1 MRRPESCGAAALL
14 GVAIALAATAAP
26 AAPRALRPGGP
37 QDGFV
42 VAESRFG
49 NGTVTGPVRF
59 YRHGPQVRLPGG
71 TWVYCRRSCAETLRV
86 ETVDFWEA
94 KGLGGGTFDNECGIF
109 GCLELHWPR

>member
-1 MRRPESCGAAALL
+1 MRPRLWSLAPALI
-14 GVAIALAATAAP
+14 GIATTAVEAI
-26 AAPRALRPGGP
+26 AAPRVVRGGAP
-37 QDGFV
+37 DGVV

-49 NGTVTGPVRF
+49 NGTVTGAIRF
-59 YRHGPQVRLPGG
+59 HRMGPQVRLPGG